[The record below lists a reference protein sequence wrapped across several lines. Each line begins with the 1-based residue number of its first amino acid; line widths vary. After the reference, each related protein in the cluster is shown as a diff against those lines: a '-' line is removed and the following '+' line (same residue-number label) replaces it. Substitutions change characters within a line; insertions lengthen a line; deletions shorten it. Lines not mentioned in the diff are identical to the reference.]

1 MGAVIGRQ
9 GRGELHSPQHVP
21 KRDGGA
27 RRQVAGKLISIG
39 GEWVTRAGKMISN
52 GGKWVTPAGKINSVG
67 NIGCKVAPEWVSNR
81 EIGMIYTQ
89 KDRSFGYSRRV
100 GARIGF
106 YFMDSRR
113 CLASIEDLNGGV
125 FLKLRLIE
133 YFNDSVIV
141 QLRPIEHFNEGVIAK

>member
-1 MGAVIGRQ
+1 M
-9 GRGELHSPQHVP
+9 
-21 KRDGGA
+21 
-27 RRQVAGKLISIG
+27 AGKWVSIG
-39 GEWVTRAGKMISN
+39 GEWVTPAGKIKSDGGARPMVAGKGVSIGGEWVTPTGKINSN
-52 GGKWVTPAGKINSVG
+52 GGKWRLAADKINSVG
-67 NIGCKVAPEWVSNR
+67 NIGCKVASEWVSNR

-125 FLKLRLIE
+125 CLKLRLIE

-141 QLRPIEHFNEGVIAK
+141 KLRPIEHFNEGVIAK